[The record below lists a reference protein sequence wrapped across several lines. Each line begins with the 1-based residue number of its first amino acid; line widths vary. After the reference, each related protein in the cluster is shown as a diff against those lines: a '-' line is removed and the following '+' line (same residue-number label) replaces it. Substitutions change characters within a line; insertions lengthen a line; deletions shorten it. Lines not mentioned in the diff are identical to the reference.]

1 MGGSDALATRFL
13 AGDARA
19 LARALSLLEADDR
32 RGEALLAAVRSR
44 ARGGR
49 LIGLTG
55 PSGAGK
61 STLADGLIAAWRAR
75 GERVAVLAI
84 DPSSPFSG
92 GALLGDRVRMTRWSG
107 DSGVFVRSMASRGRT
122 GGLAPRSLVATTL
135 LAAFGFD
142 VVLLETVG
150 VGQAEVDVAA
160 VADTTVVALSPGQ
173 GDDVQA
179 AKAGLM
185 EVADVFALTK
195 ADRPDAARL
204 AREVRDAVALRDA
217 AAPWR
222 PPVVSLAV
230 GVPRGKRPAAIAA
243 DGGVADLVAA
253 IDAHAA
259 HLAGGGDALRRRAR
273 ARAEVAS
280 RAQAALQAALAA
292 EEPARW
298 GRIDRGEEAPA
309 HAAAHV
315 LRSAAIAAA
324 IAADADASSGAADR
338 GVRPDGDDAEA
349 DTLAP

>member
-1 MGGSDALATRFL
+1 MTGSDAWATRFL
-13 AGDARA
+13 AGDVRA
-19 LARALSLLEADDR
+19 LARALSMLEADDP
-32 RGEALLAAVRSR
+32 RGEAVLAAVRSR
-44 ARGGR
+44 AQGAR

-55 PSGAGK
+55 SPGAGK
-61 STLADGLIAAWRAR
+61 STLADALIAAWRSR

-107 DSGVFVRSMASRGRT
+107 DPGVFVRSMASRGRT
-122 GGLAPRSLVATTL
+122 GGLAPRTVGAATL

-160 VADTTVVALSPGQ
+160 VADTTVVALAPGQ

-204 AREVRDAVALRDA
+204 AREVRDALALRDA

-230 GVPRGKRPAAIAA
+230 GAPLPERPAAIAA
-243 DGGVADLVAA
+243 DGGVAALVAA

-259 HLAGGGDALRRRAR
+259 HLAGGGAALRRRAR

-280 RAQAALQAALAA
+280 RAQTALQAALSA
-292 EEPARW
+292 EEPVRW
-298 GRIDRGEEAPA
+298 GRIDRGEESPA
-309 HAAAHV
+309 QAAADV
-315 LRSAAIAAA
+315 LRSAAIAAGTT
-324 IAADADASSGAADR
+324 ASSDAANR
-338 GVRPDGDDAEA
+338 GVRPDGDEAEA

>member
-1 MGGSDALATRFL
+1 MTRSNAWTTRFL
-13 AGDARA
+13 AGDPRA
-19 LARALSLLEADDR
+19 LARALSLLEADDP
-32 RGEALLAAVRSR
+32 RGEAVLRAVRSR
-44 ARGGR
+44 ARDAR

-55 PSGAGK
+55 SPGAGK

-107 DSGVFVRSMASRGRT
+107 DAGVFVRSMASRGRT
-122 GGLAPRSLVATTL
+122 GGLAPRALAATTL

-160 VADTTVVALSPGQ
+160 VAHTTVVALAPGQ

-195 ADRPDAARL
+195 ADRPGADRL
-204 AREVRDAVALRDA
+204 AREVRDAVALPA
-217 AAPWR
+217 ATSWR
-222 PPVVSLAV
+222 PPVVILAV
-230 GVPRGKRPAAIAA
+230 GAPTSERPAAIAA

-259 HLAGGGDALRRRAR
+259 HLAGGGDASRRGAG
-273 ARAEVAS
+273 ARAEVAG
-280 RAQAALQAALAA
+280 RAFEALQAALAA
-292 EEPARW
+292 EAPARW
-298 GRIDRGEEAPA
+298 QRVASGDVT
-309 HAAAHV
+309 AARAVADV
-315 LRSAAIAAA
+315 LRA
-324 IAADADASSGAADR
+324 AADAADR
-338 GVRPDGDDAEA
+338 AVRPDADDAEA